1 MTSLAKTYI
10 WQQTDWP
17 TWSYDATTLSIL
29 LANAHQAQGRLLGK
43 MQSLGFGV
51 QQQTSLQVLTDDV
64 LKTSEIEGEFLR
76 PELVRSSVAKRLGI
90 DIGGLSDSDRTVD
103 GIVDIVMDATS
114 KHAQDLSLDRLLSWH
129 AALFPL
135 GYSGIHKISA
145 GQLRD
150 DRLGPMQV
158 ISGAIGREKVHF
170 EAPPAS
176 CLRSEI
182 TQFLNWFNAS
192 QSLDPYLKAG
202 IAHLWF
208 VTIHPF
214 DDGNGRIGRAI
225 ADMALSR
232 ADQSRDRFYSLSSQ
246 IMKERQGYYLHLE
259 RSQKGSLDATEWLAW
274 FLQCL
279 INAIDSA
286 NSNLYSTLAKT
297 QFWQHWQGVPFNERQ
312 IKLLNRLL
320 DGFEG
325 NLTNKKW
332 SLIAKCSADTAL
344 RDITDLLDRGVL
356 SRGSSSGR
364 STHYLIKQPERFSY
378 KRNCS

>member
-135 GYSGIHKISA
+135 GCSGIHKISA

-364 STHYLIKQPERFSY
+364 STHYLIKQPERFS
-378 KRNCS
+378 

>member
-76 PELVRSSVAKRLGI
+76 PELVRSSIAKRLGI

-114 KHAQDLSLDRLLSWH
+114 NHAHDLSLDRLLSWH

-158 ISGAIGREKVHF
+158 ISGAIGREKIHF

-364 STHYLIKQPERFSY
+364 STHYLIKQPERFS
-378 KRNCS
+378 

>member
-1 MTSLAKTYI
+1 MISLAKTYI

-114 KHAQDLSLDRLLSWH
+114 NHAHDLFLDRLLSWH

-364 STHYLIKQPERFSY
+364 STHYLIKQPERFS
-378 KRNCS
+378 

>member
-320 DGFEG
+320 DGFED

-364 STHYLIKQPERFSY
+364 STHYLIKQPERFS
-378 KRNCS
+378 

>member
-114 KHAQDLSLDRLLSWH
+114 NHAHDLSLDRLLSWH

-297 QFWQHWQGVPFNERQ
+297 QFWQYWQGVPFNERQ

-364 STHYLIKQPERFSY
+364 STHYLIKQPERFS
-378 KRNCS
+378 

>member
-1 MTSLAKTYI
+1 MISLAKTYI

-114 KHAQDLSLDRLLSWH
+114 KHTQDLSLDRLLSWH

-364 STHYLIKQPERFSY
+364 STHYLIKQPERFS
-378 KRNCS
+378 

>member
-1 MTSLAKTYI
+1 MISLAKTYI

-90 DIGGLSDSDRTVD
+90 DSGGLSDSDRTVD

-364 STHYLIKQPERFSY
+364 STHYLIKQPERFS
-378 KRNCS
+378 

>member
-1 MTSLAKTYI
+1 MISLAKTYI

-364 STHYLIKQPERFSY
+364 STHYLIKQPERFS
-378 KRNCS
+378 

>member
-182 TQFLNWFNAS
+182 TQFLDWFNAS

-364 STHYLIKQPERFSY
+364 STHYLIKQPERFS
-378 KRNCS
+378 

>member
-1 MTSLAKTYI
+1 MTSLTKTYI

-114 KHAQDLSLDRLLSWH
+114 NHAQDLSLDRLLSWH

-364 STHYLIKQPERFSY
+364 STHYLIKQPERFS
-378 KRNCS
+378 

>member
-1 MTSLAKTYI
+1 MM
-10 WQQTDWP
+10 
-17 TWSYDATTLSIL
+17 AT
-29 LANAHQAQGRLLGK
+29 
-43 MQSLGFGV
+43 
-51 QQQTSLQVLTDDV
+51 
-64 LKTSEIEGEFLR
+64 
-76 PELVRSSVAKRLGI
+76 
-90 DIGGLSDSDRTVD
+90 
-103 GIVDIVMDATS
+103 
-114 KHAQDLSLDRLLSWH
+114 
-129 AALFPL
+129 AALGVLLQIWLYPEP
-135 GYSGIHKISA
+135 INH
-145 GQLRD
+145 
-150 DRLGPMQV
+150 
-158 ISGAIGREKVHF
+158 AIV
-170 EAPPAS
+170 
-176 CLRSEI
+176 
-182 TQFLNWFNAS
+182 
-192 QSLDPYLKAG
+192 
-202 IAHLWF
+202 
-208 VTIHPF
+208 
-214 DDGNGRIGRAI
+214 
-225 ADMALSR
+225 
-232 ADQSRDRFYSLSSQ
+232 FYSLSSQ

-364 STHYLIKQPERFSY
+364 STHYLIKQPERFS
-378 KRNCS
+378 

>member
-114 KHAQDLSLDRLLSWH
+114 NHAHDLSLDRLLSWH

-332 SLIAKCSADTAL
+332 SLIATCSADTAL

-364 STHYLIKQPERFSY
+364 STHYLIKQPERFS
-378 KRNCS
+378 

>member
-90 DIGGLSDSDRTVD
+90 DIGGLSDSDRMVD

-364 STHYLIKQPERFSY
+364 STHYLIKQPERFS
-378 KRNCS
+378 

>member
-1 MTSLAKTYI
+1 MISLAKTYI

-114 KHAQDLSLDRLLSWH
+114 NHAQDLSLDRLLSWH

-364 STHYLIKQPERFSY
+364 STHYLIKQPERFS
-378 KRNCS
+378 

>member
-10 WQQTDWP
+10 WQQMDWP

-364 STHYLIKQPERFSY
+364 STHYLIKQPERFS
-378 KRNCS
+378 

>member
-158 ISGAIGREKVHF
+158 ISGAVGREKIHF

-364 STHYLIKQPERFSY
+364 STHYLIKQPERFS
-378 KRNCS
+378 

>member
-1 MTSLAKTYI
+1 MTSLAKNYI

-364 STHYLIKQPERFSY
+364 STHYLIKQPERFS
-378 KRNCS
+378 

>member
-129 AALFPL
+129 AALSPL

-364 STHYLIKQPERFSY
+364 STHYLIKQPERFS
-378 KRNCS
+378 

>member
-1 MTSLAKTYI
+1 MISLAKTYI

-232 ADQSRDRFYSLSSQ
+232 ADQSCDRFYSLSSQ

-364 STHYLIKQPERFSY
+364 STHYLIKQPERFS
-378 KRNCS
+378 

>member
-1 MTSLAKTYI
+1 MTSLTKTYI

-364 STHYLIKQPERFSY
+364 STHYLIKQPERFS
-378 KRNCS
+378 

>member
-1 MTSLAKTYI
+1 MTSLAKNYI

-76 PELVRSSVAKRLGI
+76 PELVRSSIAKRLGI

-114 KHAQDLSLDRLLSWH
+114 NHAHDLSLDRLLSWH

-364 STHYLIKQPERFSY
+364 STHYLIKQPERFS
-378 KRNCS
+378 

>member
-150 DRLGPMQV
+150 DRSGPMQV

-364 STHYLIKQPERFSY
+364 STHYLIKQPERFS
-378 KRNCS
+378 

>member
-1 MTSLAKTYI
+1 MISLAKTYI

-114 KHAQDLSLDRLLSWH
+114 KHAQDLSLDRLLAWH

-364 STHYLIKQPERFSY
+364 STHYLIKQPERFS
-378 KRNCS
+378 

>member
-114 KHAQDLSLDRLLSWH
+114 NHAHDLSLDRLLSWH

-202 IAHLWF
+202 IAYLWF

-364 STHYLIKQPERFSY
+364 STHYLIKQPERFS
-378 KRNCS
+378 

>member
-76 PELVRSSVAKRLGI
+76 PELVRSSIAKRLGI

-114 KHAQDLSLDRLLSWH
+114 NHAHDLSLDRLLSWH

-150 DRLGPMQV
+150 DHLGPMQV

-364 STHYLIKQPERFSY
+364 STHYLIKQPERFS
-378 KRNCS
+378 

>member
-1 MTSLAKTYI
+1 MTTLAKTYI
-10 WQQTDWP
+10 WQKTDWP

-29 LANAHQAQGRLLGK
+29 LANAHQAQGMLLGK
-43 MQSLGFGV
+43 MQGLGFGV
-51 QQQTSLQVLTDDV
+51 QQQTCLQVLTDDV

-90 DIGGLSDSDRTVD
+90 DIGGLSDSDRAVD

-114 KHAQDLSLDRLLSWH
+114 NHAHDLSLERLLSWH

-150 DRLGPMQV
+150 DCLGPMQV
-158 ISGAIGREKVHF
+158 ISGAIGREKIHF

-297 QFWQHWQGVPFNERQ
+297 QFWQHWQGAPFNERQ

-325 NLTNKKW
+325 KLTNKKW

-344 RDITDLLDRGVL
+344 RDITDLLERGVL
-356 SRGSSSGR
+356 SKGLSSGR
-364 STHYLIKQPERFSY
+364 STHYLIKQLERFS
-378 KRNCS
+378 

>member
-114 KHAQDLSLDRLLSWH
+114 NHAHDLSLDRLLSWH

-356 SRGSSSGR
+356 SRGSSGGR
-364 STHYLIKQPERFSY
+364 STHYLIKQPERFS
-378 KRNCS
+378 

>member
-1 MTSLAKTYI
+1 MISLAKTYI

-135 GYSGIHKISA
+135 SYSGIHKISA

-332 SLIAKCSADTAL
+332 SLNAKCSADTAL

-364 STHYLIKQPERFSY
+364 STHYLIKQPERFS
-378 KRNCS
+378 

>member
-114 KHAQDLSLDRLLSWH
+114 NHAHDLSLDRLLSWH

-297 QFWQHWQGVPFNERQ
+297 QFWQHWQGAPFNERQ

-325 NLTNKKW
+325 KLTNKKW

-364 STHYLIKQPERFSY
+364 STHYLIKQPERFS
-378 KRNCS
+378 

>member
-114 KHAQDLSLDRLLSWH
+114 NHAHDLSLDRLLSWH

-325 NLTNKKW
+325 KLTNKKW

-364 STHYLIKQPERFSY
+364 STHYLIKQPERFS
-378 KRNCS
+378 

>member
-1 MTSLAKTYI
+1 MISLAKTYI

-356 SRGSSSGR
+356 SRGSPSGR
-364 STHYLIKQPERFSY
+364 STHYLIKQPERFS
-378 KRNCS
+378 

>member
-1 MTSLAKTYI
+1 MISLAKTYI

-103 GIVDIVMDATS
+103 GIVDIVMDARS

-364 STHYLIKQPERFSY
+364 STHYLIKQPERFS
-378 KRNCS
+378 

>member
-29 LANAHQAQGRLLGK
+29 LANSHQAQGRLLGK

-364 STHYLIKQPERFSY
+364 STHYLIKQPERFS
-378 KRNCS
+378 

>member
-90 DIGGLSDSDRTVD
+90 DIGGLSDCDRTVD

-114 KHAQDLSLDRLLSWH
+114 NHAQDLSLDRLLSWH

-364 STHYLIKQPERFSY
+364 STHYLIKQPERFS
-378 KRNCS
+378 

>member
-1 MTSLAKTYI
+1 MISLAKTYI

-90 DIGGLSDSDRTVD
+90 DIGGLSDSDRAVD

-114 KHAQDLSLDRLLSWH
+114 NHAHDLFLDRLLSWH

-364 STHYLIKQPERFSY
+364 STHYLIKQPERFS
-378 KRNCS
+378 

>member
-1 MTSLAKTYI
+1 MISLAKTYI

-259 RSQKGSLDATEWLAW
+259 RSQKGSLDVTEWLAW

-297 QFWQHWQGVPFNERQ
+297 QFWQHCQGVPFNERQ

-364 STHYLIKQPERFSY
+364 STHYLIKQPERFS
-378 KRNCS
+378 

>member
-76 PELVRSSVAKRLGI
+76 PELVRSSIAKRLGI

-114 KHAQDLSLDRLLSWH
+114 NHAHDLSLDRLLSWH

-364 STHYLIKQPERFSY
+364 STHYLIKQPERFS
-378 KRNCS
+378 

>member
-51 QQQTSLQVLTDDV
+51 QQQTCLQVLTDDV

-114 KHAQDLSLDRLLSWH
+114 NHAHDLSLDRLLSWH

-364 STHYLIKQPERFSY
+364 STHYLIKQPERFS
-378 KRNCS
+378 

>member
-114 KHAQDLSLDRLLSWH
+114 NHAQDLSLDRLLSWH

-259 RSQKGSLDATEWLAW
+259 RSQKVSLDATEWLAW

-364 STHYLIKQPERFSY
+364 STHYLIKQPERFS
-378 KRNCS
+378 